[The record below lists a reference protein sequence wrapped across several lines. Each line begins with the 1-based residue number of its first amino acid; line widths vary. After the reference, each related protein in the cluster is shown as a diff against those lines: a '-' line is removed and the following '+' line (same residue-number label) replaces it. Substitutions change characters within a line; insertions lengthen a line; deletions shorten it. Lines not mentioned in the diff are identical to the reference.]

1 MANLNAFSNSA
12 SVSTSNVQ
20 APQVVF
26 PPAVEAT
33 EGNTWVW
40 GEVPTT
46 DYLIVE
52 TTLSGASFAMPGTK
66 TKADGKPNQVLA
78 NIWPGK
84 LMWSEGKKGGH
95 RLWASMSAMVMK
107 RDANGVPVVDEDGE
121 LCFQKG
127 AQFILNRNGVSKAN
141 LAKVAEIKATLAN
154 AQALAA
160 TAAQLGAAPEMLK
173 GLLEGQLATL
183 EAPSWK
189 SQTVDSRSFVKAV
202 TGGLAPLDL
211 MMNFP
216 LTPKEVASFIKEC
229 ANLHKAGQPGLLRVF
244 VPMERLAL
252 PKEEWTP
259 RQATINGTLQ
269 ELKHPSTGAT
279 IMGATASWGNRAQPI
294 ARIELVPNK
303 YLPSSEGMDRVLS
316 LADTQKRLS
325 VMEAK
330 WQEEVA
336 EDLMFWAEELK
347 GKLSPMGVRWA
358 HKAGALPYIQGSEY
372 SSTCDLWQDWSNPA
386 KQEKWVKALE
396 ACVGV
401 KPCLKEEMGKAS
413 CKGQLFSEAA
423 LAAIIAS
430 AKAKSIEP
438 WVAHCK
444 GNMAVGVKPTVEFVN
459 AQPKPPAPVVVE
471 EPKVKAVEPEVQ
483 VMEMTKEEEDS
494 LPDVDLAAIDINSL
508 FGDSG
513 LNLLDEEDDDLLPGF
528 GIPETF

>member
-1 MANLNAFSNSA
+1 MANLNAFNSNSA

-20 APQVVF
+20 QAQVVN
-26 PPAVEAT
+26 PAVEAT

-52 TTLSGASFAMPGTK
+52 TTLSGSSFGMPGSK
-66 TKADGKPNQVLA
+66 KKANGETSQVLA
-78 NIWPGK
+78 HVWPGK
-84 LMWSEGKKGGH
+84 LMWSDGKKGGH
-95 RLWASMSAMVMK
+95 RLWVSMSAMVMK
-107 RDANGVPVVDEDGE
+107 RDADGIPTVDDEGE
-121 LCFQKG
+121 LCFEKG

-141 LAKVAEIKATLAN
+141 LAKAAEIKATLAN
-154 AQALAA
+154 PSALAA
-160 TAAQLGAAPEMLK
+160 TAAQFGAAPEVLK

-303 YLPSSEGMDRVLS
+303 YLPSSQGMDRVLS

-330 WQEEVA
+330 WEEEVT

-347 GKLSPMGVRWA
+347 GKFSPMGVRWA

-372 SSTCDLWQDWSNPA
+372 SSTCDLWEDWSNPA
-386 KQEKWVKALE
+386 KQDKWVKALE

-438 WVAHCK
+438 WIAHCK
-444 GNMAVGVKPTVEFVN
+444 GNMAEGVKPTVEFVN
-459 AQPKPPAPVVVE
+459 AQPKPAAPVVVVE

-483 VMEMTKEEEDS
+483 AMEMTKEEEA
-494 LPDVDLAAIDINSL
+494 LPDVDLASIDINSL

-513 LNLLDEEDDDLLPGF
+513 LQLLDEEDDDLLGGF